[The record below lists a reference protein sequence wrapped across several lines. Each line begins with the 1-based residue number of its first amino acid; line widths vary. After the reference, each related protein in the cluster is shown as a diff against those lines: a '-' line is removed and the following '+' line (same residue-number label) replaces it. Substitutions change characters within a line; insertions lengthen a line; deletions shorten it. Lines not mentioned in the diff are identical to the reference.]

1 MLRPRSEA
9 TSWQTSGDTHA
20 EFARAIGSRIREPM
34 DHRTTSA
41 SAAGANAP
49 LPPGWEAIHDS
60 AQDMRYYYHTP
71 SGVSQWELPGEGAFV
86 ADAAAVATCVTRE
99 LTSLSIA
106 EVGLLLG
113 SLDMEALR
121 PAFAAGFVD
130 GASLAQIDGHDLEQL
145 GVSVAAR

>member
-1 MLRPRSEA
+1 
-9 TSWQTSGDTHA
+9 
-20 EFARAIGSRIREPM
+20 M

-49 LPPGWEAIHDS
+49 LPPGWEAIHDG

-71 SGVSQWELPGEGAFV
+71 SGVSQWELPADGAFV
-86 ADAAAVATCVTRE
+86 AAAVATVTRE

-113 SLDMEALR
+113 SLEMEALR